1 MTAPRSRSRR
11 RPYLAPLVA
20 GLGALLTLGM
30 LAGAGS
36 AVAADQPAPRGI
48 GITVTVSP
56 APGPAVAPP
65 AAPTTSNTT
74 TRTTVNGSTVVTG
87 NQNPPLPA
95 EGVASLGGILYISG
109 LHNEYTPSINPLG
122 GEVRTSFTVLN
133 VSNAI
138 IDSTAKFWVTN
149 AFGAELSAVGPI
161 DVTGLK
167 PNESRTIDATLTG
180 VGQWTFATTHMTLT
194 PPETV
199 DGVALQPLTRDAFV
213 FLPPWFLLVLV
224 AIAAGAYAV
233 VRILRGEPETEPSLV
248 ESTA

>member
-1 MTAPRSRSRR
+1 VSGERPRRNR
-11 RPYLAPLVA
+11 RPSLAPLVA
-20 GLGALLTLGM
+20 GLAALLALGV

-56 APGPAVAPP
+56 ASGPAVVPP
-65 AAPTTSNTT
+65 KAPTTTNTT

-87 NQNPPLPA
+87 DQNPPAPA
-95 EGVASLGGILYISG
+95 EGMSSIGGILYVSG

-122 GEVRTSFTVLN
+122 GELHTSFTVLN

-149 AFGAELSAVGPI
+149 PFGVELGAMGPI
-161 DVTGLK
+161 DVSGLK
-167 PNESRTIDATLTG
+167 PNESRTIDATLSG
-180 VGQWTFATTHMTLT
+180 VGQWTFATAHLTLT
-194 PPETV
+194 PPSTV
-199 DGVALQPLTRDAFV
+199 DGVALQPLTREAFV

-224 AIAAGAYAV
+224 ALAAGAYAI
-233 VRILRGEPETEPSLV
+233 VRIVRGEPETEPILV